1 MKIRPFLCPVISSG
15 DNPPP
20 PRSSTSITIYEKSS
34 ALASVLPALTANHQR
49 VPATHKS
56 EALDID
62 HSCQVHGKSFA
73 DYSSAW
79 SLNLEKT
86 LSTQSGHMNLRSCV
100 DPSFVTFS
108 PSRFFRFAS
117 SRFQNITPLFLLMAN
132 LKFSRERLAHAFF
145 DSPILNVELHTWHEP
160 SASFS
165 ISARLS
171 LVIGR

>member
-20 PRSSTSITIYEKSS
+20 PRSSTSMTTYEKSS

-117 SRFQNITPLFLLMAN
+117 SRFQNIPHTYDIHPAKLQTCIDTGIKTAEVAL
-132 LKFSRERLAHAFF
+132 HPTF
-145 DSPILNVELHTWHEP
+145 DSGV
-160 SASFS
+160 
-165 ISARLS
+165 
-171 LVIGR
+171 

>member
-1 MKIRPFLCPVISSG
+1 M
-15 DNPPP
+15 
-20 PRSSTSITIYEKSS
+20 TTYEKSS

-117 SRFQNITPLFLLMAN
+117 SRFQNI
-132 LKFSRERLAHAFF
+132 AHLRH
-145 DSPILNVELHTWHEP
+145 PP
-160 SASFS
+160 
-165 ISARLS
+165 
-171 LVIGR
+171 G